1 MSLEYDSIIKENQRR
16 RDLLFAPYNP
26 FTGEGSP
33 IERVKVCFLANNEQC
48 SFYVPKEMYKD
59 YGGLIDMLN
68 TEGSVE
74 DVLKKTN
81 QPCTPDVVN
90 AFIKSFSENRFYY
103 DFEFWAY
110 ACVKIQDKKSKV
122 SIPFIL
128 NQPQRKTL
136 VELLDMLFNGIPIRM
151 IILKARQW
159 GGSTLIQVF
168 MAWMQVIR
176 KKNWHSAIIADVDDQ
191 ARNIRGMYSRVAKD
205 YPEAVGRITFAPYE
219 QSQKNRIIIERNC
232 IVGVGSAQKP
242 DNLRSFDFA
251 MLHMSEVGLWKSTPQ
266 KSAEDLVQSVRATVP
281 TVPDSMIVLE
291 STAKGVGNFFHIE
304 WQAAANGESSYRPV
318 FVGWHE
324 IELYQKEITA
334 ANYSRFVKFVMT
346 NEYAKFLWG
355 LGATLEGI
363 KWYFDTKKG
372 ENYDDW
378 RMKSE
383 FPSTAEEAFQS
394 TGRRVF
400 AQDYVLS
407 ARKSC
412 IKPEFIGDISGKATK
427 GKEAFI
433 DITFKAEDKGLL
445 RIWSMP
451 DNSIEVSN
459 RYVVVVDIGGR
470 TEKADYSVIKVF
482 DRYWMGEGGK
492 PEVVATWRGHL
503 DQDLIAWK
511 AAQIS
516 KMYCNA
522 LLVVENN
529 SLDTN
534 DSEGEH
540 HLTVLDEIVKFYNR
554 LYARTEPDKVR
565 QNIPIKYGFH
575 TNRQTKPM
583 VIDELNGVLREGAYI
598 ERDLRA
604 CDEMDTYEIKKDG
617 TYGAVDG
624 CKDDL
629 VMTTAIGVWICFKF
643 LPLPKPIVKGSNTV
657 SKRIISEA
665 SI

>member
-1 MSLEYDSIIKENQRR
+1 MSFDYNSIVKENKRR
-16 RDLLFAPYNP
+16 REILFEPYNAL
-26 FTGEGSP
+26 TGEGSP
-33 IERVKVCFLANNEQC
+33 IERVKVSFLANNEQF
-48 SFYVPKEMYKD
+48 SFYVPVAMYKD

-74 DVLKKTN
+74 EVLKKTN

-90 AFIKSFSENRFYY
+90 AFLKSFSENRFYY
-103 DFEFWAY
+103 DFEFWAFT
-110 ACVKIQDKKSKV
+110 CVKIQDKKSKATI
-122 SIPFIL
+122 SFTL
-128 NQPQRKTL
+128 NKPQRKLLL
-136 VELLDMLFNGIPIRM
+136 VLLTMLFNGTPMR
-151 IILKARQW
+151 IILLKARQW
-159 GGSTLIQVF
+159 GGSTLAQVF

-176 KKNWHSAIIADVDDQ
+176 KKNWHSAIVADVDDQ
-191 ARNIRGMYSRVAKD
+191 ARNIRGMYSRIAKE

-251 MLHMSEVGLWKSTPQ
+251 MLHLSECGLWKSTPQ
-266 KSAEDLVQSVRATVP
+266 KSADDLVQSVRATVP
-281 TVPDSMIVLE
+281 SVPDSFILLE
-291 STAKGVGNFFHIE
+291 STAKGVGNFFHRE
-304 WQAAANGESSYRPV
+304 WQSAVNGESSYQPV
-318 FVGWHE
+318 FVAWHE
-324 IELYQKEITA
+324 IEMYQKEIH
-334 ANYSRFVKFVMT
+334 YSYYPRFVKFVMS
-346 NEYAKFLWG
+346 NDYAKFLWG

-363 KWYFDTKKG
+363 KWYFDHKKG

-383 FPSTAEEAFQS
+383 YPSTAEEAFQS

-400 AQDYVLS
+400 SQDYVLS

-412 IKPEFIGDISGKATK
+412 THPEFVGDISAKATK
-427 GKEAFI
+427 GKYALV

-445 RIWSMP
+445 SIWAMP
-451 DNSIEVSN
+451 DYSIDVSN
-459 RYVVVVDIGGR
+459 RYVTVVDIGGR
-470 TEKADYSVIKVF
+470 TEKADYSVIKVL

-503 DQDLIAWK
+503 DQDLVAWK
-511 AAQIS
+511 AAQLS

-522 LLVVENN
+522 LLVVEYN

-540 HLTVLDEIVKFYNR
+540 HLTVLDEIVKFYNKI
-554 LYARTEPDKVR
+554 YARTEPDKVR
-565 QNIPIKYGFH
+565 QNVPIKYGFH
-575 TNRQTKPM
+575 TNRATKPM

-598 ERDLRA
+598 ERDVRA

-617 TYGAVDG
+617 TYGAVEG

-629 VMTTAIGVWICFKF
+629 VMTTAIGVWICFKY
-643 LPLPKPIVKGSNTV
+643 LPIPRVVVKGSNAV
-657 SKRIISEA
+657 SKTILSEA